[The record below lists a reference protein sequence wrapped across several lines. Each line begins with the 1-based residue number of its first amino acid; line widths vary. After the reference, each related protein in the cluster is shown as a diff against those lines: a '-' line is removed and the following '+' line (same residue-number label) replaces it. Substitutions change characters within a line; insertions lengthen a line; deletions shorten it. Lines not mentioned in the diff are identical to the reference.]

1 MRIKELHLLTNNL
14 KDTAQFYTQV
24 LGATV
29 KGENEQELSLLLG
42 ETLISFQNSPEE
54 NPVYH
59 VAFDIP
65 GNKLEEAYQWLKQR
79 TTILPV
85 TAETEFSDFQLWNA
99 KSFYFYDNNGNLLEL
114 ICRYDLDNN
123 SDLIFDGSSILY
135 VSEIGLVSDD
145 VPFLA
150 ETLMNKYGLEVY
162 SKQPAQDNFT
172 ALGDDEGLLIIV
184 NADRNWFPTDKK
196 AKSFRTKI
204 IFDTG
209 ANEDHELSIS

>member
-29 KGENEQELSLLLG
+29 KGQNELELSLLLG

-59 VAFDIP
+59 LAFDIP
-65 GNKLEEAYQWLKQR
+65 GNKLEEAYNWLKQR

-114 ICRYDLDNN
+114 ICRYDLDND
-123 SDLIFDGSSILY
+123 SDRIFDGSSILY

-172 ALGDDEGLLIIV
+172 ALGDEEGLLIIV
-184 NADRNWFPTDKK
+184 NVDRNWFPTDKK

-204 IFDTG
+204 VFNTG
-209 ANEDHELSIS
+209 TNEDQELSIS

>member
-14 KDTAQFYTQV
+14 KDTVRFYTQV

-29 KGENEQELSLLLG
+29 KEEKEEELSLLLG

-209 ANEDHELSIS
+209 TNEDHELSIS

>member
-14 KDTAQFYTQV
+14 NNTAQFYTQV

-29 KGENEQELSLLLG
+29 KMENEQELSLLLG

-59 VAFDIP
+59 LAFDIP
-65 GNKLEEAYQWLKQR
+65 GNKLEEAYHWLKQR

-114 ICRYDLDNN
+114 ICRYDLDND

-150 ETLMNKYGLEVY
+150 ETLINKYGLEVY

-172 ALGDDEGLLIIV
+172 ALGDEEGLLIIV
-184 NADRNWFPTDKK
+184 NADRNWFPTEKK

-204 IFDTG
+204 VFNTG
-209 ANEDHELSIS
+209 TDEDQELSIA

>member
-24 LGATV
+24 LGATL

-209 ANEDHELSIS
+209 TNEDHELSIS

>member
-14 KDTAQFYTQV
+14 KDTVRFYTQV

-29 KGENEQELSLLLG
+29 KEEKEEELSLLLG

-59 VAFDIP
+59 LAFDIP
-65 GNKLEEAYQWLKQR
+65 KNKLEEAYHWLKQR
-79 TTILPV
+79 TTVLPV
-85 TAETEFSDFQLWNA
+85 TQETEFSDFQLWNA
-99 KSFYFYDNNGNLLEL
+99 KSFYFYDNNENLLEL
-114 ICRYDLDNN
+114 ICRYDLDNEA
-123 SDLIFDGSSILY
+123 DRIFDASSILY

-150 ETLMNKYGLEVY
+150 ETLINKYGLEVY

-172 ALGDDEGLLIIV
+172 ALGDEEGLLIIV
-184 NADRNWFPTDKK
+184 NTDRNWFPTEKK
-196 AKSFRTKI
+196 ARSFRTKI
-204 IFDTG
+204 VFNTG
-209 ANEDHELSIS
+209 TDEDQEIQIS

>member
-1 MRIKELHLLTNNL
+1 MRIKELHLLTNHL

-29 KGENEQELSLLLG
+29 KAENEQELSLLLG
-42 ETLISFQNSPEE
+42 ETLIYFQNSPEE

-59 VAFDIP
+59 LAFDIP
-65 GNKLEEAYQWLKQR
+65 RNKLEEAYHWLKER

-85 TAETEFSDFQLWNA
+85 TADTEFSDFQLWNA
-99 KSFYFYDNNGNLLEL
+99 KSFYFYDNNENLLEL
-114 ICRYDLDNN
+114 ICRYDLDND
-123 SDLIFDGSSILY
+123 SDLIFDDSSILY

-172 ALGDDEGLLIIV
+172 ALGDEEGLLIIV
-184 NADRNWFPTDKK
+184 NADRNWFPTEKK

-204 IFDTG
+204 VFNTG
-209 ANEDHELSIS
+209 ADEDQELSIA

>member
-209 ANEDHELSIS
+209 TNEDHELSIS